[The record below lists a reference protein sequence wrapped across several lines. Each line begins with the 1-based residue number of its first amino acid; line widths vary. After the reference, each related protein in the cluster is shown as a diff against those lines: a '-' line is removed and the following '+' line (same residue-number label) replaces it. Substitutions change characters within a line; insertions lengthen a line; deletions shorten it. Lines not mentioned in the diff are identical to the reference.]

1 SLTTTAAGTIR
12 FMRSQL
18 RGGQLVGARI
28 LEPSTVALMHTRQFG
43 LAPRMNGMCLGFYEE
58 SLNGHRIIGHG
69 GDTFWFHSALH
80 LMEDQRLGF
89 FISQNSAGKDGP
101 IRGIVWLK
109 FLDRY

>member
-1 SLTTTAAGTIR
+1 
-12 FMRSQL
+12 
-18 RGGQLVGARI
+18 
-28 LEPSTVALMHTRQFG
+28 MHSRQFG
-43 LAPRMNGMCLGFYEE
+43 LHPDMNGMCLGFYEE

-89 FISQNSAGKDGP
+89 FVSQNSAGKDGP

-109 FLDRY
+109 FLDRYFPHTPPEQKPLSTAAADAKRAAGLYESS